1 MADDK
6 TKRGG
11 ADRARINIHE
21 DYEVRDWSE
30 KFGVTRQELLEAVQA
45 VGDRAEDV
53 ESHLAHRPP
62 RG

>member
-11 ADRARINIHE
+11 ADRTRINIHE

-30 KFGVTRQELLEAVQA
+30 KFGVTHQELLEAVQA

-53 ESHLAHRPP
+53 ERHLAHRPK
-62 RG
+62 RS